1 MPVYSIRLTEITF
14 FDIEAPRPQ
23 AAIKIAKEEF
33 GDSIHQLG
41 HFKDYKYFLNGETRT
56 MTDE

>member
-33 GDSIHQLG
+33 GDSIHQLEIG
-41 HFKDYKYFLNGETRT
+41 RAHV
-56 MTDE
+56 